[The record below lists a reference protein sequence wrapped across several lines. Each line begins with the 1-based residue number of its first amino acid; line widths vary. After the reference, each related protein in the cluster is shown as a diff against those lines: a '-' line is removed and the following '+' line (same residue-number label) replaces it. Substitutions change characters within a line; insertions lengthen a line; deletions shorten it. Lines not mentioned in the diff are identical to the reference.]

1 MKKLNFVI
9 FTLLAAVFF
18 LPVAATAVLSFSAEG
33 APSLQPY
40 ADLLFDCFVFYPMF
54 WNSVIYAVVITIVQ
68 LAVIIPCAFGFS
80 QAKFKGKGALF
91 VFYIVLMMMPLQVTI
106 LPNYIGL
113 RDMGLIDTPLAII
126 LPAIFSPFGVVVMN
140 QYMKS
145 IDNSVIEAMRL
156 ETNSVIR
163 IILTA
168 VVPQLRVCIFAVV
181 LFVFADC
188 WNMVEQPML
197 FLKTD
202 SLKTLSV
209 FITNAQNYEGNVLFP
224 SAVMFLVPVLLLY
237 LFFNENLEKGLTL
250 GELS

>member
-126 LPAIFSPFGVVVMN
+126 LPSIFSPFGVVVMN

-163 IILTA
+163 IMLTA
-168 VVPQLRVCIFAVV
+168 VVPQLRVCIFAVL